1 MTEAD
6 FRFRTGTPKAIPSR
20 GMHDMLDNL
29 PLGLRKATHLT
40 GAGRL
45 MEATA
50 AIQRMLGSQTATPSA
65 ENPKNSSEPFTIDGV
80 AERVEPVNANV
91 IGRTPLLG
99 KVNLRDLVRRKA
111 GGASGSVAVPNGAQF
126 LAATFTNDAG
136 SRPYKLY
143 VPSGYRAGQSV
154 ALIVMLHGC
163 TQSPDDF
170 AAGTRMNEVA
180 EERNVLVVYP
190 GQTGAANMQKCWNW
204 FRESDQ
210 LRGAGE
216 PSLIAG
222 ITREVMADYT
232 VDPQRVLCGRAFSR
246 GRGCS
251 DHGQNLS
258 RPVCRNR
265 RALGACL
272 RRRARYAICL
282 NRDAPGLLRQHRC
295 CRNPGADRS
304 HYRFPWRPGHDG
316 RSSQCRFRHCPGSR
330 RCHAQDVSAG
340 RHSSRWLYLQPI
352 GAHGRERSVGD

>member
-1 MTEAD
+1 M
-6 FRFRTGTPKAIPSR
+6 F
-20 GMHDMLDNL
+20 DNL
-29 PLGLRKATHLT
+29 PIGFHNATRLT

-50 AIQRMLGSQTATPSA
+50 AIQRMLGGQMEMPSA
-65 ENPKNSSEPFTIDGV
+65 ENPKNGSEPCTIDGM
-80 AERVEPVNANV
+80 AERVAPVNADV
-91 IGRTPLLG
+91 IGRRPLLG

-111 GGASGSVAVPNGAQF
+111 GGAAGSVAVPNGAQF
-126 LAATFTNDAG
+126 LAATFANDAG
-136 SRPYKLY
+136 IRPYKLY
-143 VPSGYRAGQSV
+143 VPSGYRAGQPV

-190 GQTGAANMQKCWNW
+190 GQTEAANMQKCWNW

-210 LRGAGE
+210 RRDAGE

-232 VDPQRVLCGRAFSR
+232 VDPQRVLRGRAFRR
-246 GRGCS
+246 GRGCR
-251 DHGQNLS
+251 DHGQDLS
-258 RPVCRNR
+258 RPVCRDR

-272 RRRARYAICL
+272 RRGARYAL
-282 NRDAPGLLRQHRC
+282 GLHRDAPGLLRQRRRC
-295 CRNPGADRS
+295 RGADRS

-330 RCHAQDVSAG
+330 RCHAHDVSAG
-340 RHSSRWLYLQPI
+340 RHSSWWLYLQSN
-352 GAHGRERSVGD
+352 GAYGRERSADDRAVGRSWRWPRLGRW